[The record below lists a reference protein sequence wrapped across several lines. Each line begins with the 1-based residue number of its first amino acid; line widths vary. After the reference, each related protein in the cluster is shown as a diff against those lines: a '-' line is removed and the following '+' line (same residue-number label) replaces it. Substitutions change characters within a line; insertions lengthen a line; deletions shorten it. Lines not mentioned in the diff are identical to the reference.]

1 MCGKIKLLHCIA
13 YVEERNMTNKIL
25 IGLAGRGTIDGVFA
39 STARAGKDEVARVLR
54 DDLGFRTYS
63 FALPLKQV
71 SQVLFGLTEDQMWND
86 KIKNLAIDTWGLS
99 PRTIFQ
105 RIGTEGGRLIFD
117 EDMWAKM
124 AMFVWDDVK
133 KRKPYALTHAADV
146 AQLGPKPKSKD
157 AFDALLHNAAKTMF
171 QLEDADIARSQS
183 TQAPLERWPFTFD
196 EIKEKIKTQS
206 IPAVLNMPEKE
217 AWKKFIEIRQTLPMV
232 EKCSNGPYGTP
243 PVEAN
248 GMSIP
253 DARFDNEASIVL
265 SIGGTIVHVCREL
278 PLDVELVTG
287 HASECGVTQKSG
299 DLYIHND
306 GSLEELRLKTLAM
319 VEEIAPG
326 FTSSRSSPSP

>member
-1 MCGKIKLLHCIA
+1 
-13 YVEERNMTNKIL
+13 MTNKIL
-25 IGLAGRGTIDGVFA
+25 IGLAGRGTIDGEFA
-39 STARAGKDEVARVLR
+39 STARVGKDEVARVLR

-71 SQVLFGLTEDQMWND
+71 SQVLFGLTEEQMWND
-86 KIKNLAIDTWGLS
+86 KMKNVVIDAWGLS

-133 KRKPYALTHAADV
+133 QSKPYALTHTADV

-171 QLEDADIARSQS
+171 QLDDADIARSQS
-183 TQAPLERWPFTFD
+183 MQAPLERWSFTFD
-196 EIKEKIKTQS
+196 EIKETIKTKS
-206 IPAVLNMPEKE
+206 IAAVLDMPEKE
-217 AWKKFIEIRQTLPMV
+217 AWRKFIGIRQTLPMV

-248 GMSIP
+248 GMSVP
-253 DARFDNEASIVL
+253 DSRFDNEANIVRGN
-265 SIGGTIVHVCREL
+265 GGTIVHVCREL
-278 PLDVELVTG
+278 PPGIELVKG
-287 HASECGVTQKSG
+287 HASELGVTPVSG

-306 GSLEELRLKTLAM
+306 GSLEQLRTKTVEM
-319 VEEIAPG
+319 VQVIDPNFVANLPG
-326 FTSSRSSPSP
+326 VGPQV

>member
-1 MCGKIKLLHCIA
+1 
-13 YVEERNMTNKIL
+13 MTNKIL
-25 IGLAGRGTIDGVFA
+25 VGLAGRGTIDGEFA
-39 STARAGKDEVARVLR
+39 STARVGKDEVARVLR

-86 KIKNLAIDTWGLS
+86 KMKNVVIDTWGLS

-133 KRKPYALTHAADV
+133 QSKPYDLTHTADV

-171 QLEDADIARSQS
+171 QLDDADIARSQS
-183 TQAPLERWPFTFD
+183 MQVPLDRWPFTFD
-196 EIKEKIKTQS
+196 EIKSTIKTKS
-206 IPAVLNMPEKE
+206 IPAVLDMPEKE
-217 AWKKFIEIRQTLPMV
+217 AWKHFIKVRQTLPMV

-248 GMSIP
+248 GMSVP
-253 DARFDNEASIVL
+253 DSRFDNEANIVRGN
-265 SIGGTIVHVCREL
+265 GGTITHVCREL
-278 PLDVELVTG
+278 PPGIELVKG
-287 HASECGVTQKSG
+287 HASELGVTPKEG

-306 GSLEELRLKTLAM
+306 GTLEQLRAKTVAM
-319 VEEIAPG
+319 VEAIEPG
-326 FTSSRSSPSP
+326 FVANLSANGPQV